1 MKNEKNKSALS
12 DPRMIRQAIQDSF
25 AKLDPRVQIKNPVMF
40 LVYISTIL
48 TAMLTIKLSK
58 YKPETSPDF

>member
-25 AKLDPRVQIKNPVMF
+25 AKLAPRAKIKNRVMF
-40 LVYISTIL
+40 LFYISTI
-48 TAMLTIKLSK
+48 
-58 YKPETSPDF
+58 